1 MKKSTNGLIELST
14 EDLKQIEGGGWLSAA
29 AAAAAALVSGA
40 FYMGYADGKDDCLP
54 PPCKA

>member
-1 MKKSTNGLIELST
+1 MNRLSNEFIELST
-14 EDLKQIEGGGWLSAA
+14 EDLKQIDGGGWLSAA

-54 PPCKA
+54 PPCKV